1 MYQNAVTFYL
11 KVTNKC
17 SRQRHHSIT
26 ILHNKNPS
34 TFPKNTDKEFM
45 TSCFFP
51 LHPAFFFLLKQ
62 PNKKGNPRNKHS
74 YSILFCFNF
83 LFFLLAD
90 GSIIFFHIFPCLSI
104 GLWLLFLLLGFRKK
118 DDFPNILAFVH
129 ALHGFSHLRR
139 DRGAEQMFTLGSK
152 VSASVI

>member
-34 TFPKNTDKEFM
+34 TFPKKYWQRIHDILLFSST
-45 TSCFFP
+45 P
-51 LHPAFFFLLKQ
+51 PFFFLLKQ
-62 PNKKGNPRNKHS
+62 TNKKGNPRNKHS

-90 GSIIFFHIFPCLSI
+90 GSIIFFHIFPSFSI